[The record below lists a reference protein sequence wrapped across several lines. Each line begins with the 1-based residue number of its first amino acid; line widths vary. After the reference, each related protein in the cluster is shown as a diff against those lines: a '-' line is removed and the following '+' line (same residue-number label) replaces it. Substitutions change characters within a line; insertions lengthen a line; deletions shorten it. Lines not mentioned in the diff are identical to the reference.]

1 MTIEELIN
9 QLQHEIENKARLHE
23 LAWEL
28 VNLTR
33 PEQTQK

>member
-33 PEQTQK
+33 PEETQK

>member
-9 QLQHEIENKARLHE
+9 QLQYEIENKARLHE